1 MQPDFRAF
9 FEEYCAAFNRS
20 LGERVDTDAIMSAFA
35 DCFVGASPQGVSCGH
50 NGAHFREVLETG
62 YKFYKDVGTERMNVR
77 GVDVTEI
84 APDHHSVRVAWRAD
98 YKRRDGSPVSI
109 DFDVTY
115 FLQTQRGQ
123 GPKIFAYVTGD
134 EMAALEQHGLLDVK
148 RTL

>member
-1 MQPDFRAF
+1 MQPDLKAF
-9 FEEYCAAFNRS
+9 FDDYCAAFNRS
-20 LGERVDTDAIMSAFA
+20 LGERVDADAIIAAFA
-35 DCFVGASPQGVSCGH
+35 DCFVGASPAGVNCGQ

-84 APDHHSVRVAWRAD
+84 DSAHHIARVSWRAD
-98 YKRRDGSPVSI
+98 YKRRDGTPVSI

-115 FLQTQRGQ
+115 ILQTQSGQ
-123 GPKIFAYVTGD
+123 KPKIFAYVTGD
-134 EMAALEQHGLLDVK
+134 EMAALEEHGLLEVK